1 MCVHIKDNKIQT
13 MIDQIIDYNRSF
25 VERKDYERY
34 LTDKYPD
41 KNLAVLT
48 CMDMRLTE

>member
-1 MCVHIKDNKIQT
+1 
-13 MIDQIIDYNRSF
+13 MIDQIMDYNRSF

-41 KNLAVLT
+41 K
-48 CMDMRLTE
+48 